1 VKTPP
6 PAFDLPRIT
15 LGVLALGAMI
25 AASLWVM
32 LPFLLS
38 VTWAATI
45 VVATWPILVGIQA
58 RVGGRRGV
66 AVTVMVLALLAL
78 VVAPVWAGVE
88 AVVSNV
94 DRMKELAG
102 SLSTQGFPPPPDW
115 LHRVPLLGDRMAE
128 KWQGYTGNPEA
139 VVTRIQPYAR
149 QAVQERPVTEAP
161 YV

>member
-1 VKTPP
+1 MKTPP

-38 VTWAATI
+38 VAWAATI

-78 VVAPVWAGVE
+78 VVPRSGRASRRW
-88 AVVSNV
+88 
-94 DRMKELAG
+94 
-102 SLSTQGFPPPPDW
+102 
-115 LHRVPLLGDRMAE
+115 
-128 KWQGYTGNPEA
+128 
-139 VVTRIQPYAR
+139 
-149 QAVQERPVTEAP
+149 
-161 YV
+161 